1 MTRHSRRCGTPHRSH
16 ADHTYPGLLPLLPTA
31 YCLLPTT
38 SHQLLTKHL
47 VVPLTTY
54 HVLPARYADR
64 AKQIKV
70 VVEVQ
75 ENPTDKLIR
84 ELKAENAKLK
94 KMLGAL
100 QALRGGRGVRV
111 D

>member
-1 MTRHSRRCGTPHRSH
+1 M
-16 ADHTYPGLLPLLPTA
+16 
-31 YCLLPTT
+31 
-38 SHQLLTKHL
+38 
-47 VVPLTTY
+47 
-54 HVLPARYADR
+54 
-64 AKQIKV
+64 
-70 VVEVQ
+70 EVQ

-111 D
+111 EYSRVEWSGVDAAALLQGDTCYTCYTCTCACTTTHNAALL

>member
-1 MTRHSRRCGTPHRSH
+1 M
-16 ADHTYPGLLPLLPTA
+16 
-31 YCLLPTT
+31 
-38 SHQLLTKHL
+38 
-47 VVPLTTY
+47 
-54 HVLPARYADR
+54 
-64 AKQIKV
+64 
-70 VVEVQ
+70 EVQ

-111 D
+111 E